1 MDESIT
7 LIVRDPEAD
16 PDNPIVKD
24 TGISGGITWTVYD
37 NGLLT
42 LEGTGDYELLES
54 TDEDMS
60 GTITAWAKY
69 GYEIT
74 SVKMNVTGI
83 TFLDY
88 LLDRCWAVQQMDFS
102 NSDFSNVTSAEN
114 MFSGELYNRDTTLF
128 LIKCPT
134 GVNIDIPLPKGK
146 GFGWYNDA
154 DKSAPFYTSF
164 PKDLTESMTLR
175 KATVQEFPDDENMF
189 AEGKSG
195 DISWNIDL
203 NGKLTITGTGNY
215 ELTDIDVYDGSLNET
230 YVEKDVPEW
239 MKYAG
244 YIESATVGISGITT
258 TKNMFKNCTNLKSIN
273 LSGLDTS
280 KVTDMSGMFDSCNS
294 LVKADVSGFD
304 TSHVTT
310 AGTMFGNCNSLKKL
324 DLSGCDFSGLKFENS
339 YDMEETDTFGLQS
352 CTSLEEIRCPLN
364 LKITSEYALDQQYEL
379 PKIEG
384 RVWVDSSKK
393 MYTSLPENLKNSIT
407 LTAIDGA
414 TYQIASGTSNQI
426 HWKLMGN
433 GKLTITGTGD

>member
-1 MDESIT
+1 
-7 LIVRDPEAD
+7 
-16 PDNPIVKD
+16 
-24 TGISGGITWTVYD
+24 
-37 NGLLT
+37 
-42 LEGTGDYELLES
+42 
-54 TDEDMS
+54 
-60 GTITAWAKY
+60 
-69 GYEIT
+69 
-74 SVKMNVTGI
+74 
-83 TFLDY
+83 
-88 LLDRCWAVQQMDFS
+88 
-102 NSDFSNVTSAEN
+102 

-154 DKSAPFYTSF
+154 DRSAPFYTSF

-195 DISWNIDL
+195 NVSWNIDL

-215 ELTDIDVYDGSLNET
+215 ELTDIDVYDSSLNET

-239 MKYAG
+239 MKYAS

-339 YDMEETDTFGLQS
+339 YDMEETDTFGLWS
-352 CTSLEEIRCPLN
+352 CTSLEEIRCKKLK
-364 LKITSEYALDQQYEL
+364 KITIGAGVTTIGKKAFAGCKNIKNIIVKSKSLKKIGKNAFKGINKMAKIKV
-379 PKIEG
+379 PKNKLK
-384 RVWVDSSKK
+384 VYKK
-393 MYTSLPENLKNSIT
+393 LFKKAKLAKSIKVT
-407 LTAIDGA
+407 
-414 TYQIASGTSNQI
+414 
-426 HWKLMGN
+426 K
-433 GKLTITGTGD
+433 